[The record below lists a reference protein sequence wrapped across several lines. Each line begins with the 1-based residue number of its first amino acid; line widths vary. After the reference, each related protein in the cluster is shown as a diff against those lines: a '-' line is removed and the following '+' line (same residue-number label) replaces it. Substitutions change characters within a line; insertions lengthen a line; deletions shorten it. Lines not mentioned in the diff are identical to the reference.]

1 MKSDNESKNV
11 FSNLTGS
18 QTHWFLSRHQ
28 AETLTQKPEIYHH
41 RLNELDTNILEN
53 GKEIDTQTQ
62 SLKLE
67 YLIKDREGQ
76 MAEINQKIQNAEHA
90 GDQQELFTHRAKKQ
104 RLETE
109 LRDLRRK
116 YATRDLNS
124 KYPPKN
130 SSAQTL
136 KFFGKLKR
144 FVQRYVLAKISKKI
158 NSLVQLS
165 DSLEA
170 LQDINSNVDDLIKIK
185 TPYGESVKNYEQL
198 TEYLSKANKI
208 HSQISKTMKR

>member
-1 MKSDNESKNV
+1 MESNNESKNV

-28 AETLTQKPEIYHH
+28 TENLTQKPVVFQH
-41 RLNELDTNILEN
+41 RLNELDTKILES
-53 GKEIDTQTQ
+53 GKEIDSATQ
-62 SLKLE
+62 SLKLD
-67 YLIKDREGQ
+67 YLIKEKEGQ
-76 MAEINQKIQNAEHA
+76 LFEINKKIQNAQNS

-109 LRDLRRK
+109 LLDLRRQ

-124 KYPPKN
+124 KYPAKN
-130 SSAQTL
+130 SSNKSL
-136 KFFGKLKR
+136 KFLNKCKK
-144 FVQRYVLAKISKKI
+144 FVQKYVLARVSKKI

-185 TPYGESVKNYEQL
+185 TPYGETVRNYERL